1 MDEEESAKRPQGTPE
16 PPDADD
22 PRESA
27 EAASPPEPTEDA
39 PKPGG
44 DRPADK
50 ADKADDADTPHAT
63 EQPDQAEQPDRADKP
78 DRAKRADETGQAQHN
93 VNQYFYGA
101 LDVPGAIFGIGTADS
116 GNARRRAVGRLDAG
130 EADAILAPY
139 VEPDCFED
147 AVCAL
152 QQDGVVVL
160 VGPPGTGK
168 RSAAVALV
176 AKVAEG
182 TEYVVLSPGR
192 SLDDLAGGRPVFE
205 KGVGYVLID
214 RMNEAVGGTADFD
227 WRRVR
232 DTVREQG
239 AHLVVTTVYQ
249 GEGDAPGSVRHMPW
263 RPPDLTA
270 VLRLRLVRA
279 GCGEDTVEQ
288 AASLM
293 PAGCRIAEVA
303 AAAARIADGAD
314 PAGVW
319 QEYGAA
325 AAQPVRDWFDEPRSP
340 QEWTEVTA
348 LAFVT
353 GLGYRDFETC
363 QEHLEERVAAT
374 FPALA
379 TDEETAEAARRDADR
394 RLSLSRNS
402 MVAVEERKD
411 GSLTRSA
418 LVFPHPQY
426 RQWVLEELWNKRS
439 TAYWDGVRDWLTDLV
454 ATQPGLGLQL
464 SVASGLALLT
474 RPAFDEVEEN
484 YLHPWAAGAAG
495 PAGQSTATLVLHC
508 MCLDEGLAATALSV
522 ARGWARSPNP
532 ALSSTATAAFSGAL
546 GVCFPTDAVKA
557 LLHRT
562 LGRFDDQAWEAMV
575 ALAGLVVVL
584 MECDQD
590 AGAVLR
596 PLAYRLKDEGGKLTA
611 RQRDRTLDAVL
622 TVVRARHTR
631 TGRMVCA
638 VLPARDPRQADPIGE
653 LWAGLLAHR
662 PCRRRV
668 LLCLHTTLRDL
679 PAVTDEPEQ
688 AAERLGRSLGAA
700 LPPGE
705 RPRLGPFLRQVVGR
719 FDEATA
725 PLIDTFL
732 GAVLST
738 ED

>member
-1 MDEEESAKRPQGTPE
+1 MDEEERAKRPQGTPE
-16 PPDADD
+16 PPDADSGSEAQDTPRD
-22 PRESA
+22 PGDSP
-27 EAASPPEPTEDA
+27 EAAAPQEPPEDD
-39 PKPGG
+39 PKPRG
-44 DRPADK
+44 DRPADN
-50 ADKADDADTPHAT
+50 ADTPRAT
-63 EQPDQAEQPDRADKP
+63 EQPDEAEQPARP
-78 DRAKRADETGQAQHN
+78 DRAKRADETAQAQNN

-101 LDVPGAIFGIGTADS
+101 LDAPGAIFGIGTADS
-116 GNARRRAVGRLDAG
+116 ANARRRAVGRLDAG

-139 VEPDCFED
+139 VEPDCFEE
-147 AVCAL
+147 AVRAL

-192 SLDDLAGGRPVFE
+192 SLEDLAGGRPVFE

-214 RMNEAVGGTADFD
+214 RMNEAAGGTADFD

-263 RPPDLTA
+263 QPPDLTA

-279 GCGEDTVEQ
+279 GCGQDTVEK

-325 AAQPVRDWFDEPRSP
+325 AAQPVRDWFDKTRSP

-363 QEHLEERVAAT
+363 QERLEEHVAAT
-374 FPALA
+374 FPELA
-379 TDEETAEAARRDADR
+379 NDEETAEATRRDADR

-402 MVAVEERKD
+402 LVAVEERKD
-411 GSLTRSA
+411 GALTRSA
-418 LVFPHPQY
+418 LVFPHSQY
-426 RQWVLEELWNKRS
+426 RRWVLEELWSKRS
-439 TAYWDGVRDWLTDLV
+439 TAYWDGVRDWLTELV

-474 RPAFDEVEEN
+474 RPAFDEVAEN

-522 ARGWARSPNP
+522 ARGWVRSPDP
-532 ALSSTATAAFSGAL
+532 ELSSTATAAFSGAL

-575 ALAGLVVVL
+575 ALAGLVVLL
-584 MECDQD
+584 MECEQD

-596 PLAYRLKDEGGKLTA
+596 PLAYRLKDKGGKLTA
-611 RQRDRTLDAVL
+611 HQKDRTLDAAL
-622 TVVRARHTR
+622 TVVARHTR

-638 VLPARDPRQADPIGE
+638 VLPARDPRQADPISE
-653 LWAGLLAHR
+653 LWAGLLANR
-662 PCRRRV
+662 PYRRRV
-668 LLCLHTTLRDL
+668 LLCLHLTLRDL
-679 PAVTDEPEQ
+679 SAATDEPEQ
-688 AAERLGRSLGAA
+688 TAERLGRSLGAA
-700 LPPGE
+700 LPPDE
-705 RPRLGPFLRQVVGR
+705 RPRLGPSLRQVVGR
-719 FDEATA
+719 FDKAAA
-725 PLIDTFL
+725 PLIDIFL
-732 GAVLST
+732 EAVLST